1 MTITTLRPSSDI
13 KKVGVSYSTG
23 TSAFALTDDAPDDD
37 TTYIRAAANLQGTK
51 AYAHL
56 GLTNL
61 GAVSATQRIKSTQIR
76 GRVRMHASDPGHG
89 ATLAVR
95 LWDPQSGLGYPPP
108 GWSDQPAGAPDGF
121 TTSNVSTFQAKSG
134 AAHTAPPPLDGAE
147 WTKAIIDRCV
157 LHLMWYYSVG
167 SVHENLRVS
176 ELYVDVDIR
185 DQATVSGVTVTG
197 HDASTRPTVAW
208 TFNPNADGDE
218 QIAYRVKVFSAAQY
232 GIAGFNPD
240 TSPCT
245 WDSKI
250 RAGAGELL
258 AVERDLQLGVTYKAY
273 VQGAAD
279 FNGRRW
285 LTAWALSATFVP
297 IPTAPAAPTL
307 EVTQDATVPWLRN
320 ILKVTTGANLLTY
333 QQSSVEDLSTTGWV
347 VGSFTALTNTAAQ
360 AAHGARSLQLQNSS
374 GVANTIFANT
384 LPNATGV
391 RVKGSTS
398 YTALA
403 SFRTAV
409 TARSCRVRIAW
420 YDKAGTFIADS
431 LGTTVVDST
440 SAWTQSVCT
449 DTSPAAAR
457 FAAIEVQAGILTP
470 FCAASEVHYVDK
482 VDLHA
487 GASTTWTPGGLAVDG
502 STVVEF
508 SHAATGA
515 GNLAPEQLWGGGDIT
530 RGTDG
535 FTASGTYST
544 VEYDRG
550 DRWHGE
556 GSIRW
561 DVRDTTSALT
571 MGWYWGSTAGED
583 PDPAYVLP
591 AVPGR
596 VYSFAVRAKAS
607 QTFSSLLNLQ
617 AIDKTGTAV
626 GSPAN
631 GGAISITTGW
641 TEFQVLNFTIPAG
654 ACWVRARFDNSAS
667 VTERSV
673 WVDYLAWSLGAT
685 VSADRQPSGQ
695 PTVWTPV
702 RGAAE
707 DELAAVDEDGIA
719 YVHDM
724 EVHPGYHVVYRAWNV
739 TTVADL
745 QIASPTSAYV
755 QTKMDA
761 PGSWVLKVAGSPT
774 LAMAVTV
781 PPDGLSESRHEEATT
796 YYPLRPATAQ
806 GNGQRPVVVSD
817 FAGGTDGSLQIAALT
832 EDEWALLDRIIGS
845 PATCLLVFPHH
856 GARYIRLLARGWP
869 VTPYSDGTIK
879 RMRTPTLDYLEVDRP
894 V

>member
-1 MTITTLRPSSDI
+1 VVPIVLSTLRPSSNV
-13 KKVGVSYSTG
+13 KAVGVSYSTG
-23 TSAFALTDDAPDDD
+23 SSAFVLLDDSPDDD
-37 TTYIRAAANLQGTK
+37 TTYVRAAAGLQASK
-51 AYAHL
+51 AYLHL

-61 GAVSATQRIKSTQIR
+61 GAVSGTQRIKSTQIR
-76 GRVRMHASDPGHG
+76 GRVRMHSSDPGHG

-121 TTSNVSTFQAKSG
+121 TTSNVSTFQPKSG
-134 AAHTAPPPLDGAE
+134 APHTAPPPLDGAE

-185 DQATVSGVTVTG
+185 DQATVSGITVTG
-197 HDASTRPTVAW
+197 HDASTRPTVSW

-232 GIAGFNPD
+232 GIAGFSPD

-250 RAGAGELL
+250 RSGAGELL

-273 VQGAAD
+273 VLGAAD

-285 LTAWALSATFVP
+285 LTAWATSGTFIP
-297 IPTAPAAPTL
+297 IPTAPAPPTL
-307 EVTQDATVPWLRN
+307 EVISDPTVPWLRN
-320 ILKVTTGANLLTY
+320 ILKVTSGTNLLSYDDGTF
-333 QQSSVEDLSTTGWV
+333 E
-347 VGSFTALTNTAAQ
+347 GSGAGLIDSYVPTNCTLAPSNTQ
-360 AAHGARSLQLQNSS
+360 AAHGAWSMRMTASTAANMGASTS
-374 GVANTIFANT
+374 GYPT
-384 LPNATGV
+384 
-391 RVKGSTS
+391 RYKVKGGVS

-403 SFRTAV
+403 SFRAQGTGRQV
-409 TARSCRVRIAW
+409 GVNIYW
-420 YDKAGTFIADS
+420 YDKAGASIS
-431 LGTTVVDST
+431 SSVGTTAADNST
-440 SAWTQSVCT
+440 GWVQRTIT
-449 DTSPAAAR
+449 GTSPTNAMYAQVEVAVSAPAAG
-457 FAAIEVQAGILTP
+457 EQ
-470 FCAASEVHYVDK
+470 HYVDK

-487 GASTTWTPGGLAVDG
+487 GSATTWGLPGQVQAGG

-515 GNLAPEQLWGGGDIT
+515 GNLAPEQLWGGGDPT
-530 RGTDG
+530 LGAGG
-535 FTASGTYST
+535 FVASGTYST
-544 VEYDRG
+544 VEFDRG
-550 DRWHGE
+550 ERWHGE

-583 PDPAYVLP
+583 PDPTYVLP

-607 QTFSSLLNLQ
+607 QTFSTLLNLQ
-617 AIDKTGTAV
+617 AIDRGGTAV

-631 GGAISITTGW
+631 GGATSITTAW
-641 TEFQVLNFTIPAG
+641 QEFQVVNFTVPAG

-673 WVDYLAWSLGAT
+673 WVDYLAWNLGAT

-702 RGAAE
+702 RGAGE
-707 DELAAVDEDGIA
+707 DELVAVDEDGIA

-724 EVHPGYHVVYRAWNV
+724 EVHPGYHVTYRAWNV

-745 QIASPTSAYV
+745 QIASPTSSYV
-755 QTKMDA
+755 QTKMDS

-774 LAMAVTV
+774 LAMAVRV
-781 PPDGLSESRHEEATT
+781 QADGYTESRHEEATT
-796 YYPLRPATAQ
+796 YYPLRPAVAQ

-817 FAGGTDGSLQIAALT
+817 FAGGVDGSLQIASLT
-832 EDEWALLDRIIGS
+832 EDDWALLDRIIAT
-845 PATCLLVFPHH
+845 PQTCLLVFPQH
-856 GARYIRLLARGWP
+856 GARYVRLLGRSWP
-869 VTPYSDGTIK
+869 TVSLAGSK
-879 RMRTPTLDYLEVDRP
+879 RLRMPTLEYLEVDRP

>member
-1 MTITTLRPSSDI
+1 M
-13 KKVGVSYSTG
+13 KAVGVSYSTG
-23 TSAFALTDDAPDDD
+23 SSAFVLLDDSPDDD
-37 TTYIRAAANLQGTK
+37 TTYVRAAAGLQASK
-51 AYAHL
+51 AYLHL

-76 GRVRMHASDPGHG
+76 GRVRMHTSDPGHG

-95 LWDPQSGLGYPPP
+95 LWDPQSGLGYPPS

-197 HDASTRPTVAW
+197 HDASTRPTVSW

-232 GIAGFNPD
+232 GIAGFSPD

-250 RAGAGELL
+250 RSGAGELL

-285 LTAWALSATFVP
+285 FSAWAASSTFIP
-297 IPTAPAAPTL
+297 IPTAPATPAL
-307 EVTQDATVPWLRN
+307 EVTADTSVPWLRN
-320 ILKVTTGANLLTY
+320 ILKVTSNTNLLSYDDGTF
-333 QQSSVEDLSTTGWV
+333 EGGLGTWV
-347 VGSFTALTNTAAQ
+347 ALTNCAVLQSATQ
-360 AAHGARSLQLQNSS
+360 AAHGAFSMRM
-374 GVANTIFANT
+374 T
-384 LPNATGV
+384 ATGAGDMV
-391 RVKGSTS
+391 ARASLTAYRVKGNTQ
-398 YTALA
+398 YYLQE
-403 SFRTAV
+403 SFR
-409 TARSCRVRIAW
+409 
-420 YDKAGTFIADS
+420 AG
-431 LGTTVVDST
+431 TVVDSCAAGVRWLDKTGAAIGADIYGTPAADNT
-440 SAWTQSVCT
+440 SGFIQVSLTA
-449 DTSPAAAR
+449 TSPANAYTAAPLAKVI
-457 FAAIEVQAGILTP
+457 AAGAG
-470 FCAASEVHYVDK
+470 EQHYVDA

-487 GASTTWTPGGLAVDG
+487 GGAASWGLSGMVQAGG
-502 STVVEF
+502 STVVEY

-515 GNLAPEQLWGGGDIT
+515 GNLAPEQLWGGGDPT
-530 RGTDG
+530 LGAGG
-535 FTASGTYST
+535 FVSTGTYST
-544 VEYDRG
+544 VEFDRG

-561 DVRDTTSALT
+561 DIRDTTAKLY
-571 MGWYWGSTAGED
+571 MGWYWGAAAAED
-583 PDPAYVLP
+583 PDPLYVLP

-596 VYSFAVRAKAS
+596 VYSFTLRAKAS
-607 QTFSSLLNLQ
+607 VSFSSQLNLQ

-631 GGAISITTGW
+631 GGGITITTGW
-641 TEFQVLNFTIPAG
+641 AEFQVVNFTIPAG
-654 ACWVRARFDNSAS
+654 ACYVRAHLDNTAS

-707 DELAAVDEDGIA
+707 DELAAADEDGIA

-724 EVHPGYHVVYRAWNV
+724 EVHPGYHIVYRAWNL

-761 PGSWVLKVAGSPT
+761 PGQWVLKVAGSPT
-774 LAMAVTV
+774 LAMAVRV
-781 PPDGLSESRHEEATT
+781 QADGYTESRHEEATT
-796 YYPLRPATAQ
+796 YYPLRPAVAQ

-817 FAGGTDGSLQIAALT
+817 FAGGVDGSLQIASLT
-832 EDEWALLDRIIGS
+832 DDDWALLDRIIAA
-845 PATCLLVFPHH
+845 PQTCLLVFPQH
-856 GARYIRLLARGWP
+856 GARYVRLLGRSWP
-869 VTPYSDGTIK
+869 TVSLAGSK
-879 RMRTPTLDYLEVDRP
+879 RLRMPTLEYLEVDRP